1 MASWNSIPLEIS
13 YEIVGWIAFASWSI
27 SFYPQ
32 LILNF
37 RRRRYLYLPTF
48 CVFRDFSRSVVGIE
62 IDIDEFFVFFF
73 AVYESVV
80 GLNFDFVMLNL
91 TKHSSYMIYNVCLYF
106 SPVIQKQYFD
116 TYGDKQVSFLL
127 SPLCYSYCIV

>member
-37 RRRRYLYLPTF
+37 RRRRYLYISTF
-48 CVFRDFSRSVVGIE
+48 WVFRDFSRSVVGIE
-62 IDIDEFFVFFF
+62 IDIDESLF
-73 AVYESVV
+73 
-80 GLNFDFVMLNL
+80 
-91 TKHSSYMIYNVCLYF
+91 
-106 SPVIQKQYFD
+106 
-116 TYGDKQVSFLL
+116 SFLPFL
-127 SPLCYSYCIV
+127 KVLLD